1 MTLTQIIKRIYKS
14 SKQTVDACSMVHVLV
29 AVFVRR
35 HTINIDRFP
44 NLISAVAAADTIL
57 VNKAEEQLSAHGE
70 IISLHDL
77 VTCFESLIC
86 YSSITSNII
95 LAPSLKLFWNNRH
108 SAMV

>member
-1 MTLTQIIKRIYKS
+1 MTVTQIIKRIYKS
-14 SKQTVDACSMVHVLV
+14 AKQTVDVCSMVHVLV

-35 HTINIDRFP
+35 HAINIDRFP

-77 VTCFESLIC
+77 VTCFESLI
-86 YSSITSNII
+86 SSDEKKKKELYILHSKSKNTS
-95 LAPSLKLFWNNRH
+95 
-108 SAMV
+108 

>member
-35 HTINIDRFP
+35 HAINIDRFP

-57 VNKAEEQLSAHGE
+57 VYNPCKQSRRTAFCTWRDYFSA
-70 IISLHDL
+70 
-77 VTCFESLIC
+77 
-86 YSSITSNII
+86 
-95 LAPSLKLFWNNRH
+95 
-108 SAMV
+108 